1 MATVIAVVQQ
11 KGGVGKTTLA
21 LNLAD
26 ALAHKGKRVLLVD
39 LDPQAHLSRTLGAE
53 SPGLLDALLNGNG
66 FRELIQETSLDGVSI
81 IAAAGDMSG
90 ADISLASEIG
100 REVRLR
106 SALNAPAVRRAFDIV
121 IVDTAPSLGFLTINA
136 IVAAQWILTP
146 LPADFMP
153 LAALASLEETLAQV
167 TKNVREARFKVM
179 GYLLTMYDR
188 RERAM
193 REDVENILT
202 ERYGKLVFPK
212 PIRINSNIKAA
223 VAQGTSVLDY
233 EHGRGRGTDDFMVLA
248 EEVIKRISKT

>member
-1 MATVIAVVQQ
+1 MAQTIAVVAQ
-11 KGGVGKTTLA
+11 KGGTAKTTTC

-26 ALAHKGKRVLLVD
+26 ALARKGKNVLLVD

-66 FRELIQETSLDGVSI
+66 FRELIQQTSLDGVSI
-81 IAAAGDMSG
+81 VPAASDMSG

-106 SALNAPAVRRAFDIV
+106 RALNAPAIRRGFDIT
-121 IVDTAPSLGFLTINA
+121 ILDTAPSLGFLTINA

-153 LAALASLEETLAQV
+153 LAALASLETTLGDV
-167 TKNVREARFKVM
+167 RENVRQARFEVL
-179 GYLLTMYDR
+179 GYLLTVYDR
-188 RERAM
+188 RETNM
-193 REDVENILT
+193 REDVEGILA
-202 ERYGKLVFPK
+202 ERYGALVFPS

-223 VAQGTSVLDY
+223 VAQGTSVLAY
-233 EHGRGRGTDDFMVLA
+233 EHGKGRGSEDFMRLA
-248 EEVIKRISKT
+248 VEVIKRISKT

>member
-1 MATVIAVVQQ
+1 MATVIAVVAQ
-11 KGGVGKTTLA
+11 KGGTAKTTTC

-26 ALAHKGKRVLLVD
+26 ALARKGKNVLLVD

-66 FRELIQETSLDGVSI
+66 FRELIQQTALDGVSI
-81 IAAAGDMSG
+81 IPAAGDMSG

-106 SALNAPAVRRAFDIV
+106 KALNAPAVRRGFGFTI
-121 IVDTAPSLGFLTINA
+121 IDTAPSLGLLTLNA
-136 IVAAQWILTP
+136 IVAAQWILVP

-167 TKNVREARFKVM
+167 TKNVREARFKVL

-188 RERAM
+188 RESAM
-193 REDVENILT
+193 REDVENILI
-202 ERYGKLVFPK
+202 ERYGKLVFPL
-212 PIRINSNIKAA
+212 PIRVNSNIKAA
-223 VAQGTSVLDY
+223 VAQGTSVLAY
-233 EHGRGRGTDDFMVLA
+233 ERGKGRGSEDFMRLA
-248 EEVIKRISKT
+248 AEVIKRI

>member
-1 MATVIAVVQQ
+1 MAQTIAVVAQ
-11 KGGVGKTTLA
+11 KGGTAKTTTC

-26 ALAHKGKRVLLVD
+26 ALARKGKRVLLVD

-66 FRELIQETSLDGVSI
+66 VRELIQETSLDGVSI
-81 IAAAGDMSG
+81 VPAASDMSG

-106 SALNAPAVRRAFDIV
+106 RALNAPAIRRGFDIT
-121 IVDTAPSLGFLTINA
+121 ILDTAPSLGFLTINA

-153 LAALASLEETLAQV
+153 LAALASLETTLGDV
-167 TKNVREARFKVM
+167 RENVRQARFKVL

-188 RERAM
+188 RETNM
-193 REDVENILT
+193 REDVEGILA

-223 VAQGTSVLDY
+223 VAQGTSVLAL
-233 EHGRGRGTDDFMVLA
+233 ENGKGRGSEDFMHLA
-248 EEVIKRISKT
+248 VEVIKRISKT